1 MGKTVTEEDIAKWQ
15 QKRET
20 QLKDR
25 YPEWAKA
32 GELLTNP
39 PSSPPPTDT
48 AEKLYLQIR
57 ICAEQ
62 YTGSKYVK
70 KEYQIEL
77 PANVVGLGGEAD
89 LSLET
94 RTRTWVQLAIPVI
107 LQAPSSSSPEEVTLT
122 APSIQPTD
130 QGWVET
136 ARWEENGKTFV
147 RKDRFIPG

>member
-1 MGKTVTEEDIAKWQ
+1 MTPEMAMELSKITERVVRGNWNS
-15 QKRET
+15 
-20 QLKDR
+20 
-25 YPEWAKA
+25 
-32 GELLTNP
+32 TNP
-39 PSSPPPTDT
+39 PSSPLPTDT

-77 PANVVGLGGEAD
+77 PANVVGLDGEAD

-107 LQAPSSSSPEEVTLT
+107 LQAPSSSSPEEVT
-122 APSIQPTD
+122 QPQHTSK
-130 QGWVET
+130 ELS
-136 ARWEENGKTFV
+136 
-147 RKDRFIPG
+147 

>member
-1 MGKTVTEEDIAKWQ
+1 MTPEMAMELSKITERVVRGNWNS
-15 QKRET
+15 
-20 QLKDR
+20 
-25 YPEWAKA
+25 
-32 GELLTNP
+32 TNP
-39 PSSPPPTDT
+39 PSSPLPIDT

-77 PANVVGLGGEAD
+77 PANVVGLDNEA
-89 LSLET
+89 LLELVT
-94 RTRTWVQLAIPVI
+94 IKGQTWAELAIPVI

>member
-1 MGKTVTEEDIAKWQ
+1 MTPEMAMELSKITERVVRGNWNS
-15 QKRET
+15 
-20 QLKDR
+20 
-25 YPEWAKA
+25 
-32 GELLTNP
+32 TNP
-39 PSSPPPTDT
+39 PSSPPPIDT
-48 AEKLYLQIR
+48 AEKLFLQIR

-107 LQAPSSSSPEEVTLT
+107 LQAPSSSSPEEPTL
-122 APSIQPTD
+122 AD
-130 QGWVET
+130 QLY
-136 ARWEENGKTFV
+136 
-147 RKDRFIPG
+147 

>member
-1 MGKTVTEEDIAKWQ
+1 MGGTVTEKDVIRWIQ
-15 QKRET
+15 QNQAQALKIREISNNQFMQAIKHAQT
-20 QLKDR
+20 TM
-25 YPEWAKA
+25 
-32 GELLTNP
+32 TNP
-39 PSSPPPTDT
+39 PSSPPPIDT

-107 LQAPSSSSPEEVTLT
+107 LQAPSSSSPEEPTL
-122 APSIQPTD
+122 AD
-130 QGWVET
+130 QLY
-136 ARWEENGKTFV
+136 
-147 RKDRFIPG
+147 

>member
-1 MGKTVTEEDIAKWQ
+1 MTPEMAEELVKITEKVWGVTPKLNVEERMKLIAVPD
-15 QKRET
+15 E
-20 QLKDR
+20 LS
-25 YPEWAKA
+25 KA
-32 GELLTNP
+32 LTNP

-77 PANVVGLGGEAD
+77 PANVVGLDGEAD

-107 LQAPSSSSPEEVTLT
+107 LQAPSSSSPEEVT
-122 APSIQPTD
+122 QPQHTSK
-130 QGWVET
+130 ELS
-136 ARWEENGKTFV
+136 
-147 RKDRFIPG
+147 

>member
-1 MGKTVTEEDIAKWQ
+1 MTPEMAMELWKITERVVRGNWNS
-15 QKRET
+15 
-20 QLKDR
+20 
-25 YPEWAKA
+25 
-32 GELLTNP
+32 TNP

-57 ICAEQ
+57 ICGEQ

-107 LQAPSSSSPEEVTLT
+107 LQAPSSNSPEEAIPT
-122 APSIQPTD
+122 APQF
-130 QGWVET
+130 QYGWTGE
-136 ARWEENGKTFV
+136 KLS
-147 RKDRFIPG
+147 

>member
-1 MGKTVTEEDIAKWQ
+1 MSTIDPEYTELTRKIAG
-15 QKRET
+15 
-20 QLKDR
+20 L
-25 YPEWAKA
+25 PPS
-32 GELLTNP
+32 TNP

-107 LQAPSSSSPEEVTLT
+107 LQAPSSNSPEEAIPT
-122 APSIQPTD
+122 APQF
-130 QGWVET
+130 QYGWTGE
-136 ARWEENGKTFV
+136 KLS
-147 RKDRFIPG
+147 

>member
-1 MGKTVTEEDIAKWQ
+1 MTPEMAMELSKITERVVRGNWNS
-15 QKRET
+15 
-20 QLKDR
+20 
-25 YPEWAKA
+25 
-32 GELLTNP
+32 TNP

-57 ICAEQ
+57 ICGEQ

-94 RTRTWVQLAIPVI
+94 RTRTWVQLVIPVI
-107 LQAPSSSSPEEVTLT
+107 LRAPSSDSPEEVTPT
-122 APSIQPTD
+122 APSLAEVLT
-130 QGWVET
+130 
-136 ARWEENGKTFV
+136 
-147 RKDRFIPG
+147 RKYR

>member
-1 MGKTVTEEDIAKWQ
+1 MTPEMAEELVKITEKVWGVTPKLNVEERMKLIAVPD
-15 QKRET
+15 E
-20 QLKDR
+20 LS
-25 YPEWAKA
+25 KA
-32 GELLTNP
+32 STNP
-39 PSSPPPTDT
+39 PSSPPPIDT

-57 ICAEQ
+57 ICAVQ

-107 LQAPSSSSPEEVTLT
+107 LQAPSSSSPEEPIL
-122 APSIQPTD
+122 AD
-130 QGWVET
+130 QLY
-136 ARWEENGKTFV
+136 
-147 RKDRFIPG
+147 

>member
-1 MGKTVTEEDIAKWQ
+1 MTPEMATELSKITERVVRGNWNS
-15 QKRET
+15 
-20 QLKDR
+20 
-25 YPEWAKA
+25 
-32 GELLTNP
+32 TNP

-77 PANVVGLGGEAD
+77 PANVVGLDGEAG
-89 LSLET
+89 LSRLDYPNG
-94 RTRTWVQLAIPVI
+94 TWVQLAIPVI